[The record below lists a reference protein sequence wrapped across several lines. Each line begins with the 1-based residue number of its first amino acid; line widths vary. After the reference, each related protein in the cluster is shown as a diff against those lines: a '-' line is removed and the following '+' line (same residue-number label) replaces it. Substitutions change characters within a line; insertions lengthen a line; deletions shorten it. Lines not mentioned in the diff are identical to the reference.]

1 MLDELL
7 TTWVPSMLL
16 QLIGETVEDEAI
28 ALAAKEDHVQRKRSS
43 ILDEGLDG
51 FLKVSLIT
59 PLHRFSVSAS
69 AYRI

>member
-51 FLKVSLIT
+51 VLKVSF
-59 PLHRFSVSAS
+59 PSAVHCIAS
-69 AYRI
+69 CI